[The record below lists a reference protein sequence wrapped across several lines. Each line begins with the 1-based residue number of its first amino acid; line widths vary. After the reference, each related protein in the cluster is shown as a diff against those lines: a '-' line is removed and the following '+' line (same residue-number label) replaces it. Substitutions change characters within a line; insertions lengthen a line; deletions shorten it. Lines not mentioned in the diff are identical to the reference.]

1 MFLFELSFLITAWLL
16 SYIQLLERKLLVGSC
31 RRISCRCVGVPLQD
45 GTQRNPSLHA
55 HKSCVQILPFQN
67 PVFHIP
73 SLPNFLYQ
81 TPALVAVLS
90 IPGPAFPDAGGNLD
104 HGGGQRGLLLSPQT
118 GTCPDARQP
127 WVAAASCRVQPRCAV
142 CQLHL
147 LLSSHNWTWLLSALL
162 KKNPPGCPGT
172 LWTVLHQIRF
182 VVVVVAI
189 YVWVGLCHQQSF
201 QCIDDEWKKTLNQH
215 KPPSNNQT
223 LHGEIDMCI
232 SGA

>member
-1 MFLFELSFLITAWLL
+1 MFFFELSFLITAWLL

-31 RRISCRCVGVPLQD
+31 RRISCRCVGEERTRLVLVTFLPPCSTSGWDSEKSIFASPQVLCAD
-45 GTQRNPSLHA
+45 SPFSKPSLPH
-55 HKSCVQILPFQN
+55 
-67 PVFHIP
+67 
-73 SLPNFLYQ
+73 PNFLYQ

-90 IPGPAFPDAGGNLD
+90 IPDPAFPDAGGNLD

-127 WVAAASCRVQPRCAV
+127 WVTAASCRVQPRCAV

-189 YVWVGLCHQQSF
+189 YVWVGLCH
-201 QCIDDEWKKTLNQH
+201 
-215 KPPSNNQT
+215 
-223 LHGEIDMCI
+223 
-232 SGA
+232 